1 MEVALIYITQ
11 LIYQNFPVAI
21 TSTTFIIFLFMAFTS
36 FFFFQCYNRIGRHTN
51 LQPPLPPGPKP
62 WPLVGCLPAMLSRNN
77 SSTHEWIHSIMKQ
90 FNVEIASIRL
100 GNTYLI
106 PVTSPEL
113 ALEFLKTYDSVF
125 GSRSSISKDVD
136 MLTGGCVSAI
146 LSPSGP
152 QWRKMKR
159 ILTSEILNPSTLH
172 RVLGQRTAEA
182 DALLHYIFNQT
193 CKNGGG
199 AVINVRSITQHY
211 CGNIVRRMVFN
222 RRYYG
227 KGREDGGPT
236 FEEEEHNQALLTIVR
251 HVNSFSISD
260 FMPCLKPFDLDGH
273 QKIMKNALNVLGKYD
288 ERIIKERVQQWK
300 NDKKIKGVEDI
311 LDILISLEDDDGN
324 SLLSIEEIKTQI
336 MDIQIATIDN
346 PSNAVEWAMAELLN
360 QPKVLEKAIEEL
372 DKVVGRERL
381 VQESDIP
388 KLKYL
393 TSCVR
398 ESFRLHP
405 FSPFNV
411 AHVSNSDIVVA
422 GYFIPK
428 GSEVL
433 LSRSGLGRNPR
444 IWEDPM
450 KFDPE
455 RHLKDGTVELGISE
469 PTLRFITFTRGRR
482 GCPGSSLGT
491 NITMML
497 FARLL
502 QGFSWTLLPKFTKTD
517 LPQTNELS
525 LSKPLHLHAKPRLSH
540 DMYQGFIDHQA

>member
-1 MEVALIYITQ
+1 
-11 LIYQNFPVAI
+11 
-21 TSTTFIIFLFMAFTS
+21 
-36 FFFFQCYNRIGRHTN
+36 
-51 LQPPLPPGPKP
+51 
-62 WPLVGCLPAMLSRNN
+62 
-77 SSTHEWIHSIMKQ
+77 
-90 FNVEIASIRL
+90 
-100 GNTYLI
+100 
-106 PVTSPEL
+106 
-113 ALEFLKTYDSVF
+113 
-125 GSRSSISKDVD
+125 
-136 MLTGGCVSAI
+136 MLTSGSVSAI
-146 LSPSGP
+146 LSPTGS
-152 QWRKMKR
+152 QWSKMKR
-159 ILTSEILNPSTLH
+159 ILTSKILNPSTLH
-172 RVLGQRTAEA
+172 QMLGQRTAEA

-193 CKNGGG
+193 RKNGGG

-260 FMPCLKPFDLDGH
+260 FMPWLKPFDLDGH
-273 QKIMKNALNVLGKYD
+273 QKILKNALNVLGKYD
-288 ERIIKERVQQWK
+288 DRIIKERVQRWK
-300 NDKKIKGVEDI
+300 NDKKIKGVQDI
-311 LDILISLEDDDGN
+311 LDILISLEDDNGN
-324 SLLSIEEIKTQI
+324 SSLSIEEIKTQI

-360 QPKVLEKAIEEL
+360 QPKVLEKAVEEL

-393 TSCVR
+393 TACAR

-433 LSRSGLGRNPR
+433 LSRLGLGRNPR
-444 IWEDPM
+444 IWKDPM

-455 RHLKDGTVELGISE
+455 RHLKDGTVEFGISE

-482 GCPGSSLGT
+482 GCPGGSLGT

-502 QGFSWTLLPKFTKTD
+502 QGFSWTLLPKFIKTS
-517 LPQTNELS
+517 PETSELS

-540 DMYQGFIDHQA
+540 DMYQGFLDHQA